1 MINFILGISLTLNIV
16 IVTGIIIYFKIK
28 SFGLAKVQKDFEKK
42 FFCSDEELNDMLDR
56 L

>member
-16 IVTGIIIYFKIK
+16 MIIAVFLYFKIK
-28 SFGLAKVQKDFEKK
+28 SFGIVKIENDFKNK
-42 FFCSDEELNDMLDR
+42 FFCSDDELDDMLDR

>member
-16 IVTGIIIYFKIK
+16 MIISVFLYFKIK
-28 SFGLAKVQKDFEKK
+28 SFGMAKVQKDFEKK
-42 FFCSDEELNDMLDR
+42 FFCSNDELDDMLDR